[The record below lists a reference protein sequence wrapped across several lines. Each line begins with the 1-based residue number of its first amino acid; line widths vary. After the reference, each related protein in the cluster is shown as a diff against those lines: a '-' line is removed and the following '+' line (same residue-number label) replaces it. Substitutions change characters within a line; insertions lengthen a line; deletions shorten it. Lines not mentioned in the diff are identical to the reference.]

1 MGVTEAR
8 GESETVAD
16 QCKQLLAIWN
26 DSEDF
31 RDAMVSPVLEPDA
44 KKQALKALVGQQ
56 VTPSLL
62 NLLKVLAD
70 RQRLLAFDAVM
81 LRYLEPYREQQ
92 GITLAQVRSAQALS
106 EEQQAALSKKVQAM
120 AGTNKVDIDLS
131 VDPSLIGGFVVS
143 LGSQVI
149 DASLSGQVRRL
160 GLALAKRADV
170 SLTPSPL
177 PLLLFPAGITRH
189 GFHPSR
195 RDQRN

>member
-1 MGVTEAR
+1 MPLLNSLATPYAEALLQVTEAR

-44 KKQALKALVGQQ
+44 KKKALKALVGED
-56 VTPSLL
+56 VTPSVF

-70 RQRLLAFDAVM
+70 RQRLIAFDAVM
-81 LRYLEPYREQQ
+81 LRYLELYREQQ
-92 GITLAQVRSAQALS
+92 GITLAQVRSAQSLT
-106 EEQQAALSKKVQAM
+106 EDQQAALSKKVQAM
-120 AGTNKVDIDLS
+120 AGADKVDIDLS

-160 GLALAKRADV
+160 GLALAKA
-170 SLTPSPL
+170 S
-177 PLLLFPAGITRH
+177 
-189 GFHPSR
+189 
-195 RDQRN
+195 

>member
-1 MGVTEAR
+1 MPLLNSLATPYAEALLQVTEAR

-16 QCKQLLAIWN
+16 QCKQLLEIWN

-44 KKQALKALVGQQ
+44 KKKALKALVGED
-56 VTPSLL
+56 VTPSVF

-70 RQRLLAFDAVM
+70 RQRLIAFDAVM
-81 LRYLEPYREQQ
+81 LRYLELYREQQ
-92 GITLAQVRSAQALS
+92 GITLAQVRSAQSLT
-106 EEQQAALSKKVQAM
+106 EDQQAALSKKVPAM
-120 AGTNKVDIDLS
+120 AGTHKVASDLR

-160 GLALAKRADV
+160 GLALAKA
-170 SLTPSPL
+170 S
-177 PLLLFPAGITRH
+177 
-189 GFHPSR
+189 
-195 RDQRN
+195 

>member
-1 MGVTEAR
+1 MPLLNSLATPYAEALLQVTEAR

-44 KKQALKALVGQQ
+44 KKQALKALVGEQ
-56 VTPSLL
+56 VTPSVL

-81 LRYLEPYREQQ
+81 LRYLELYREQQ

-106 EEQQAALSKKVQAM
+106 EEQQAAL
-120 AGTNKVDIDLS
+120 
-131 VDPSLIGGFVVS
+131 
-143 LGSQVI
+143 
-149 DASLSGQVRRL
+149 
-160 GLALAKRADV
+160 
-170 SLTPSPL
+170 
-177 PLLLFPAGITRH
+177 
-189 GFHPSR
+189 
-195 RDQRN
+195 

>member
-1 MGVTEAR
+1 MPLLNSLATPYAEALLQVTEAR

-44 KKQALKALVGQQ
+44 KKKALKALVGDD
-56 VTPSLL
+56 VTPSVF

-70 RQRLLAFDAVM
+70 RQRLIAFDAVM
-81 LRYLEPYREQQ
+81 LRYLELYREQQ

-160 GLALAKRADV
+160 GLALAKA
-170 SLTPSPL
+170 S
-177 PLLLFPAGITRH
+177 
-189 GFHPSR
+189 
-195 RDQRN
+195 